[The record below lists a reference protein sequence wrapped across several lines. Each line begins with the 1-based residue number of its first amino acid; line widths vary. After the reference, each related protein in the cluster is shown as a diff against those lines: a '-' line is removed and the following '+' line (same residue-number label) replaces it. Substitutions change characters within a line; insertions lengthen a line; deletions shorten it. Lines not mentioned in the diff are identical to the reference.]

1 MAKLMLTGADTNN
14 QRILNVASPSSGTDA
29 ANKNYVDALVTGL
42 TWKNDVRVA
51 TTTNGTLASAF
62 ANGSTIDGIT
72 LATGDRILIKDQST
86 QTENG
91 IYTVNAS
98 GAPTR
103 ATDADATAELNN
115 ATVTVLDGTVN
126 TGKSFTQTTKSPT
139 VGSSNIVWAT
149 FAGGQ
154 TYTASLGVTLSGS
167 DFRLA
172 AGASGAGLTLSSGV
186 LDVVAAD
193 TSLTVNADSVQ
204 VNPAAGGGLTVSS
217 GLKVDRTKVPN
228 VFNVDIGDGS
238 TTALTV
244 THNLATKSVTYSI
257 RRKSD
262 DVFVDADVVA
272 TSTNVLT
279 ITFPTAPSSA
289 QYNVTVI
296 G

>member
-1 MAKLMLTGADTNN
+1 MAKTLLTGADVNN
-14 QRILNVASPSSGTDA
+14 QKIINVATGTASTDA
-29 ANKNYVDALVTGL
+29 INLAQLQGAVAGL
-42 TWKNDVRVA
+42 TWKSDVRAA
-51 TTTNGTLASAF
+51 TTANGTLATAY
-62 ANGSTIDGIT
+62 ANGSTIDGIS
-72 LATGDRILIKDQST
+72 LVTGDRILIKDQTT
-86 QTENG
+86 QADNG
-91 IYTVNAS
+91 IYTVNVS

-103 ATDADATAELNN
+103 ATDADASVELNN
-115 ATVTVLDGTVN
+115 ATVSVLDGTVN
-126 TGKSFTQTTKSPT
+126 SGKSFTQTTKNPT

-149 FAGGQ
+149 FAAGQ
-154 TYTASLGVTLSGS
+154 AYTASLGVTLSGT

-172 AGASGAGLTLSSGV
+172 SGVSGAGLTLTSGV
-186 LDVVAAD
+186 LDVVATD
-193 TSLTVNADSVQ
+193 TSLTVASDSVG
-204 VNPAAGGGLTVSS
+204 VNLAAGGGLTVSS

-244 THNLATKSVTYSI
+244 THNLATKSVTYTI

-279 ITFPTAPSSA
+279 ITFPSAPSSN
-289 QYNVTVI
+289 QYNVTCV

>member
-1 MAKLMLTGADTNN
+1 MAKIMLTGADTNN
-14 QRILNVASPSSGTDA
+14 QRVINVASPSSGTDA
-29 ANKNYVDALVTGL
+29 ANKNYVDALVAGL

-51 TTTNGTLASAF
+51 TTANGTLASAF
-62 ANGSTIDGIT
+62 ANGSTIDGQT
-72 LATGDRILIKDQST
+72 LATGDRILIKDQTT
-86 QTENG
+86 QSENG

-103 ATDADATAELNN
+103 ATDADATTELNN

-126 TGKSFTQTTKSPT
+126 SGKSFTQTTKNPT
-139 VGSSNIVWAT
+139 IGSSNIVWAT
-149 FAGGQ
+149 YAAGQ
-154 TYTASLGVTLSGS
+154 AYTASLGVVLSGS

-172 AGASGAGLTLSSGV
+172 TGVSGAGLTLSSGV

-228 VFNVDIGDGS
+228 VFNADIGDGS

-279 ITFPTAPSSA
+279 ITFASAPSTN
-289 QYNVTVI
+289 QYNVTVV